1 MMQSPHSSTQQWVRY
16 THLGHSG
23 FGLLNGDKI
32 AVHTG
37 DMFAS
42 PTPTGEQL
50 VLADV
55 QVGLPCQP
63 QKFIGL
69 WNNFHAQAAKQNLAL
84 PLEPLYFIKA
94 ASSYCA
100 HGQAVLS
107 PSSYDG
113 RVVYEGELGLVIGKT
128 CKNADLDEALT
139 AIFGVTCVNDVT
151 ALDLINRDA
160 SFAQWTRAK
169 SFDTFGVFGP
179 VIATGLDLNALSVK
193 TFLNGRERQNYPCS
207 DMIFSPAQ
215 IVSALSREM
224 TLHPGDL
231 IACGTSLGVLPM
243 KPGTVVEV
251 VIEGIGVLRN
261 TFMPSSGET
270 DLHNT
275 NLQKPATH
283 GASKP

>member
-1 MMQSPHSSTQQWVRY
+1 MMQSPPSSTQQWVRY

-42 PTPTGEQL
+42 PTLTGEQL

-128 CKNADLDEALT
+128 CKNVDLDDALT

-151 ALDLINRDA
+151 ALDLISRDA

-169 SFDTFGVFGP
+169 SFDGFTPFGP
-179 VIATGLDLNALSVK
+179 VITTGIAPDALVVRA
-193 TFLNGRERQNYPCS
+193 LVNGRERQNYPVA
-207 DMIFSPAQ
+207 DMFFSPLQ
-215 IVSALSREM
+215 LVSLLSRDV
-224 TLHPGDL
+224 TLEPGDV
-231 IACGTSLGVLPM
+231 ISCGTSLGTTERGSMEAPAAPVL
-243 KPGTVVEV
+243 
-251 VIEGIGVLRN
+251 
-261 TFMPSSGET
+261 
-270 DLHNT
+270 
-275 NLQKPATH
+275 
-283 GASKP
+283 